1 MRLLFDENLCE
12 ALLPALADL
21 YPGSLHV
28 RALGHGGATD
38 MDVWTLA
45 AREGCILVTRDE
57 DFLQLSVVRGAPPK
71 VVWIWIGLGNCS
83 NTALVG
89 LLRSRHADMERF
101 AAHEEA
107 TFLALRV

>member
-1 MRLLFDENLCE
+1 MRLLFDENLSE

-28 RALGHGGATD
+28 RALGHGGASD
-38 MDVWTLA
+38 LDVWALA

-71 VVWIWIGLGNCS
+71 VVWIGLGNCS
-83 NTALVG
+83 NAALVG
-89 LLRSRHADMERF
+89 LLRSRHADIKRF

-107 TFLALRV
+107 TFLALHV